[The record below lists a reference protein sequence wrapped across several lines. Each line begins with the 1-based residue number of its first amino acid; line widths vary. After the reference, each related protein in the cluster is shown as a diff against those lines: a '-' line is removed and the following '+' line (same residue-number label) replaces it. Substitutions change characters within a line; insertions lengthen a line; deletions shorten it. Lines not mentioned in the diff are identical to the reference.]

1 MVNLHHLKVHMGK
14 IHSNSTRKHLSSG
27 EVPKVLQKDTRPM
40 KSSTVR
46 RYSSTSDGQS
56 APSKG
61 PHGEMRRNNARKHSS
76 SGEVPKVPQKDTRPR
91 NSTAVERYSN
101 TSDGQST
108 L

>member
-1 MVNLHHLKVHMGK
+1 MVKCVGTVLGNTLAQERFLRCLKRTPVMVNLHHLKVHRGK
-14 IHSNSTRKHLSSG
+14 ICSNSTRKHFSSG

-61 PHGEMRRNNARKHSS
+61 PHGKMRRNNARK
-76 SGEVPKVPQKDTRPR
+76 TF
-91 NSTAVERYSN
+91 
-101 TSDGQST
+101 
-108 L
+108 